1 MKKTYKHLT
10 QESRELIFL
19 LLAQRTPLFLIAK
32 ELGVHKSTV
41 SREIKRG
48 VLNPNRP
55 RYLPS
60 EAQQKAEERALKSRK
75 QWYVNKT
82 PGLRNKI
89 DTALEL
95 GWSPESISGRLD
107 WMNNISFCTESVYRY
122 IYSREGVGKRL
133 GWLLRRSHLTRH
145 RKMGRRPIR
154 TVIPNRVDI
163 SLRPVSI
170 ESREEFGHW
179 EGDTMFFKGR
189 QPLATHVERKSRF
202 AIAMRP
208 EDLTGGSRAA
218 VINEQFGRMPKGAV
232 KTFTFDNG
240 PEFARHENI
249 TAGTGAK
256 VYFAKPYASW
266 QKGSVEN
273 LNGNIRWYLPRKTD
287 LDEIGPWKLSGIID
301 LMNSRPKKCL
311 GFRTPA
317 EVFESEVKNLPKSC
331 TSN

>member
-10 QESRELIFL
+10 QESRELIYL
-19 LLAQRTPLFLIAK
+19 LLAQRVPLFLIAK
-32 ELGVHKSTV
+32 ELGVHKSTI

-48 VLNPNRP
+48 SPNQHRP

-60 EAQQKAEERALKSRK
+60 EAHKMATERALKSRK
-75 QWYVNKT
+75 QLYVNKT

-89 DTALEL
+89 HTALAL
-95 GWSPESISGRLD
+95 GWSPEAIAGRLD
-107 WMNNISFCTESVYRY
+107 KIEHVSFCTESVYRY
-122 IYSREGVGKRL
+122 IYSREGVRSRL
-133 GWLLRRSHLTRH
+133 GCLLRRAHLTRH
-145 RKMGRRPIR
+145 VKMGRRPIK
-154 TVIPNRVDI
+154 TPIPNRLDI
-163 SLRPVSI
+163 SLRPEII

-202 AIAMRP
+202 AVAMRP
-208 EDLTGGSRAA
+208 EDQTGSSRAA
-218 VINEQFGRMPKGAV
+218 VINEQFGHMPKGVV

-240 PEFARHENI
+240 PEFARHEDI
-249 TAGTGAK
+249 TARIGAK
-256 VYFAKPYASW
+256 VYFAKPYAAW

-287 LDEIGPWKLSGIID
+287 LDEVGPWKLSGIID
-301 LMNSRPKKCL
+301 LMNSRPRKCL

-317 EVFESEVKNLPKSC
+317 EVFEAEVQKLA
-331 TSN
+331 

>member
-1 MKKTYKHLT
+1 MQKTYTHLT

-19 LLAQRTPLFLIAK
+19 LLVQKTPLFLIAK
-32 ELGVHKSTV
+32 ELGVHKSTI

-48 VLNPNRP
+48 IINQHRP

-60 EAQQKAEERALKSRK
+60 DAQKMADERSLKSRK
-75 QWYVNKT
+75 QLYVNKT

-89 DTALEL
+89 HTALEL
-95 GWSPESISGRLD
+95 GWSPEAISGRLD
-107 WMNNISFCTESVYRY
+107 RMEHVSFCTESVYRH
-122 IYSREGVGKRL
+122 IYSREGVSHRL
-133 GWLLRRSHLTRH
+133 GWLLRRGHLTRH

-163 SLRPVSI
+163 SLRPASI

-179 EGDTMFFKGR
+179 EGDTMYFKGH

-208 EDLTGGSRAA
+208 EDLTGGNRAIM
-218 VINEQFGRMPKGAV
+218 INEKFGRMPKGVV

-240 PEFARHENI
+240 PEFSRHEDI
-249 TAGTGAK
+249 TAGIGAK

-273 LNGNIRWYLPRKTD
+273 LNGNIRWYLSRKTD
-287 LDEIGPWKLSGIID
+287 LNELGAWKLRGIID